1 MKKYLVSYTS
11 GSTGYGWDK
20 ECDTIEEVENTLDGL
35 THEYTA
41 ALRVWDNDIQD
52 FIYWK
57 DVLTYEPTINI
68 LGDGMRDLRTTTRY
82 RKIAVK

>member
-1 MKKYLVSYTS
+1 M
-11 GSTGYGWDK
+11 
-20 ECDTIEEVENTLDGL
+20 
-35 THEYTA
+35 
-41 ALRVWDNDIQD
+41 
-52 FIYWK
+52 